1 MRRCLL
7 LPFWPCLLLLTP
19 CWGMLGSSASV
30 VFVVARLYRG
40 NADSSKR
47 SLSTRC
53 FVMMAQQQ
61 DQVETLEASST
72 VGATQPPPM
81 PSQQHTADSITHA
94 RRVDGNGDIE
104 GADGAASVTLQIQRL
119 RARLAELHKVRVRSS
134 TALNNTRTHVCPPT
148 PVVSLDVIH
157 MLCTPGAAACSF
169 TAGTKGGCREG
180 RGGDARRH

>member
-19 CWGMLGSSASV
+19 CWECV
-30 VFVVARLYRG
+30 VFVFVVARLYRG
-40 NADSSKR
+40 NAGSSKR
-47 SLSTRC
+47 SRSQQKLL
-53 FVMMAQQQ
+53 VMMARQQEE
-61 DQVETLEASST
+61 VETLEASST

-81 PSQQHTADSITHA
+81 PSQQQTADSITHA

-134 TALNNTRTHVCPPT
+134 STALNNTRTHVCPPT
-148 PVVSLDVIH
+148 PAVTLDVIH

-169 TAGTKGGCREG
+169 TEGSQGGCREG